1 MGSLLR
7 SLLLLPL
14 LYILTNKNGQRFLS
28 FICPNLI
35 LLSRPDA
42 LSLYSMGSRLI
53 IAIDGYS
60 SCGKSTVAKGLAR
73 KLGIHYID
81 SGAMYRA
88 VTLYF
93 IENNIPI
100 PGPEELHEQ
109 VFDYTDILKEIK
121 ISFQFNPAT
130 GFSEVYMNGRNV
142 ENEIRTMEINE
153 QVSHVSAIKSV
164 RERLVKLQREA
175 ANDGGLVMDG
185 RDIGTTVFPNA
196 DLKIF
201 MKADP
206 MVRSER
212 RYKELKAKGVDVL
225 LEDVIQNVV
234 GRDYE
239 DSHREESP
247 LRKAPDAIILDNT
260 HLSHEEQ
267 VEFVMEAVRKLSY
280 INSSPS

>member
-1 MGSLLR
+1 MS
-7 SLLLLPL
+7 
-14 LYILTNKNGQRFLS
+14 
-28 FICPNLI
+28 
-35 LLSRPDA
+35 
-42 LSLYSMGSRLI
+42 SRLI

-93 IENNIPI
+93 LENNIPI
-100 PGPEELHEQ
+100 PGPEELQ
-109 VFDYTDILKEIK
+109 DSVYDFSDALSK
-121 ISFQFNPAT
+121 INITFQFNPISD
-130 GFSEVYMNGRNV
+130 FSEVYLNGRNV

-164 RERLVKLQREA
+164 REHLVKLQRSAGKE
-175 ANDGGLVMDG
+175 GGLVMDG

-212 RYKELKAKGVDVL
+212 RFKELKAKGVDVL

-239 DSHREESP
+239 DSHREVSP
-247 LRKAPDAIILDNT
+247 LRKAEDAIILDNT
-260 HLSHEEQ
+260 YLTHEEQ
-267 VEFVMEAVRKLSY
+267 VEFVMEAVRKLALS
-280 INSSPS
+280 NSTTS